1 MENTIGSPATVI
13 FDKKDEI
20 DAYANITA
28 PSQVAINSIVKFLV
42 KKFTYENPKKK
53 SYGEQQSA
61 FVRDCNERLF
71 DKKTQTL
78 QIGLIPKAVRYLTE
92 AKMDVKVGVSPSIRA
107 IYTKAN
113 GNLTNEDIRKY
124 ADGLNLYNAD
134 KQKKLIPYDH
144 QIEIC
149 KEILNGRR
157 ISTLACTSC
166 GKSLS
171 IYIIARYIMEVEKR
185 KLLII
190 TPSKNLVV
198 QLFENFVDDY
208 GWKEAKDYCTLI
220 YGESE
225 DKLTDSQK
233 QKLKD
238 LNLGEETM
246 LKDITISTWQSLQNQ
261 PDKFF
266 KCFHAVV
273 VDEAHSTRGE
283 VLREILDK
291 CVNATNFKTGMS
303 GTLPDDGLDSAWIEG
318 AIGRKKNIIK
328 LWELI
333 EMGILPPMKVS
344 AIKIPY
350 RQEIRPYVCR
360 EKYQDEYFLLTN
372 NGSRKAVM
380 DFLLGKQ
387 ITTEQNTLILYK
399 NKTTL
404 DEMFEY
410 LQNKYPEYNYHVI
423 KGEINTNKRM
433 EVFST
438 LEKGVG
444 NIIVATYGTMKQG
457 VNIPLL
463 HNLVLAEFSKSMYE
477 IVQGMG
483 RVARAHENKKWSHIF
498 DIYDDC
504 SYMTKPRK
512 NGYPSTL
519 QENYSTKHFNVRYG
533 YYTDE
538 KIPVTEYSLEG
549 MYEADINT
557 DALTEK
563 KEKALEEA
571 AAKKTN
577 KKSTNRKKLG
587 NKSQFLT

>member
-1 MENTIGSPATVI
+1 MENIIGSPASII
-13 FDKKDEI
+13 FDKI
-20 DAYANITA
+20 DSVNACANITA
-28 PSQVAINSIVKFLV
+28 PTQVAINSIIKFLV
-42 KKFTYENPKKK
+42 KKFTYENPKNK
-53 SYGEQQSA
+53 SYGDHRSTFFNDA
-61 FVRDCNERLF
+61 VERLF

-78 QIGLIPKAVRYLTE
+78 QIGLIPKAVRYFKESNL
-92 AKMDVKVGVSPSIRA
+92 DIKVGVSPSIRA
-107 IYTKAN
+107 IYTKAD
-113 GNLTNEDIRKY
+113 GDLTNDDIIKY
-124 ADGLNLYNAD
+124 AETLNLHND
-134 KQKKLIPYDH
+134 ETGQKLIPYGH

-171 IYIIARYIMEVEKR
+171 IYIIARYLTEVEKR
-185 KLLII
+185 KTLII

-198 QLFENFVDDY
+198 QLLDNFVDDY

-220 YGESE
+220 YGESK
-225 DKLTDSQK
+225 DKLTNSQK

-246 LKDITISTWQSLQNQ
+246 LKDITISTWQSLQDR

-266 KCFHAVV
+266 ECFRAVV

-291 CVNATNFKTGMS
+291 CVNATDFKTGMS

-333 EMGILPPMKVS
+333 KMGILPPMKVS

-350 RQEIRPYVCR
+350 NQSIRPYVCR

-387 ITTEQNTLILYK
+387 ITTEHNTLILYK

-404 DEMFEY
+404 DEMLEY
-410 LQNKYPEYNYHVI
+410 LKNKYPEYTYHVI
-423 KGEINTNKRM
+423 KGEVNTNKRM

-438 LEKGVG
+438 LEKGLG

-477 IVQGMG
+477 IVQAMG
-483 RVARAHENKKWSHIF
+483 RVARAHKSKTWSHIF

-504 SYMTKPRK
+504 SYITTPRQ
-512 NGYPSTL
+512 GHFPTL
-519 QENYSTKHFNVRYG
+519 QENYSTKHFNIRYG
-533 YYTDE
+533 YYLDE

-549 MYEADINT
+549 LYEANINT
-557 DALTEK
+557 DALKEK
-563 KEKALEEA
+563 KEKALAEA
-571 AAKKTN
+571 AAHKTK